1 MQELEKKFSQT
12 GAYKNLKKMLASKN
26 DQIKDLRQKL
36 ARQGQDRMLGA
47 DAEDEEEEEEE
58 EEWIIKEASRYDVR
72 MGGGGGHGKADVLR
86 EVAWILYYKSVPN
99 ADKGGGGRKFRK
111 FCGCH

>member
-1 MQELEKKFSQT
+1 MMHHCRAMQELEKKFSQT

-36 ARQGQDRMLGA
+36 ARQGQGRMLGA

-58 EEWIIKEASRYDVR
+58 E
-72 MGGGGGHGKADVLR
+72 
-86 EVAWILYYKSVPN
+86 
-99 ADKGGGGRKFRK
+99 
-111 FCGCH
+111 